1 MPALIARILDWSYFA
16 LFARIAL
23 TFPFWGSGLSKLID
37 FPAGTAEMAHF
48 GLSPPALIA
57 VLVIITQLGGSI
69 LVIANRYVWLATG
82 ALAIFTLLTIPIA
95 HDFWNQSGQRAQIE
109 FFFAVEHISV
119 IGGLML
125 AAILSRQ
132 SPHKGA

>member
-1 MPALIARILDWSYFA
+1 MPPLIARILDWPYFA

-37 FPAGTAEMAHF
+37 FPAGAAEMAHF
-48 GLSPPALIA
+48 GLSPPALVNA
-57 VLVIITQLGGSI
+57 LVLVTQLTGALLI
-69 LVIANRYVWLATG
+69 IANRHVWLATG

-95 HDFWNQSGQRAQIE
+95 HDFWNQKGQIAQLE
-109 FFFAVEHISV
+109 FFFAVEHVSV

-132 SPHKGA
+132 SKYRGA

>member
-1 MPALIARILDWSYFA
+1 MPTLIARILDWPYFA
-16 LFARIAL
+16 LLARVVL

-37 FPAGTAEMAHF
+37 FPGGVAEMAQY
-48 GLSPPALIA
+48 GLKPPVLINC
-57 VLVIITQLGGSI
+57 LVIFTQLGGSLLI
-69 LVIANRYVWLATG
+69 IANRRAWSGAG

-95 HDFWNQSGQRAQIE
+95 HDFWNLKGEAAKFE
-109 FFFAVEHISV
+109 FYVAVEHIGL

-132 SPHKGA
+132 SKYKGA